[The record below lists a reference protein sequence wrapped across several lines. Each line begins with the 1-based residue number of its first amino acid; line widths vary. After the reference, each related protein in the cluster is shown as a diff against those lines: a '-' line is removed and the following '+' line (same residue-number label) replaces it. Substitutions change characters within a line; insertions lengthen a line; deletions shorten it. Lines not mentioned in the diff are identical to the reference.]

1 MRYHI
6 VCITW
11 VVNLNISAM
20 KRTLLTIAFLVIT
33 AVLVRGQQVPD
44 TDYRPVID
52 KPAYRPDKGPV
63 VFIDEGHYNFHTIN
77 DRYLPFSLLLIRDGY
92 RTEGYPG
99 PFEMKRLK
107 KGKIL
112 VISNALNE
120 ANLEDWYKP
129 VYPAF
134 TDEETETVRQWVE
147 EGGSLFLI
155 ADHMPMGG
163 AASKLAASFGFGF
176 TDGFAMD
183 TARSGP
189 ALFTRAEGTLAD
201 NIITDGDNASET
213 VDSIY
218 SFTGQAF
225 TIPDDATPILTFDDR
240 YLLLLS
246 DTAWVFNEKTVFKPI
261 AGWSQLAY
269 REYGKGRVVMSG
281 EAAMFTAQLA
291 GPQKA
296 RAGMNSHFAKR
307 NFQLLLNIIHWLDN

>member
-1 MRYHI
+1 M
-6 VCITW
+6 
-11 VVNLNISAM
+11 NLNVKAM
-20 KRTLLTIAFLVIT
+20 ERRVLFILFLVST
-33 AVLVRGQQVPD
+33 VTMLQGQQVPD
-44 TDYRPVID
+44 TEYSPVINN
-52 KPAYRPDKGPV
+52 PAYRQGKGPLI
-63 VFIDEGHYNFHTIN
+63 FIDEGHFNFHTRN
-77 DRYLPFSLLLIRDGY
+77 DRYLPFALLLERDGN

-99 PFEMKRLK
+99 QFELKRLR

-112 VISNALNE
+112 VISNALNG
-120 ANLEDWYKP
+120 ANVENWYKP

-134 TDEETETVRQWVE
+134 TDDEIETVRQWVE

-163 AASKLAASFGFGF
+163 AAAKLADVFGFGF
-176 TDGFAMD
+176 NDGFALD

-201 NIITDGDNASET
+201 NIITQGQDAAEQ

-225 TIPDDATPILTFDDR
+225 TIPEDASPVLTFDDR

-261 AGWSQLAY
+261 KGWSQLAY

-291 GPQKA
+291 GPQQS
-296 RAGMNSHFAKR
+296 RAGMNSPFAKR
-307 NFQLLLNIIHWLDN
+307 NYQLLLNIIHWLDR